1 MEKEFNS
8 ENLYEE
14 LRQSQMDI
22 RHLGDSI
29 QALREALEFQNYE
42 EDKNIQSA
50 RMEGVDE
57 VTQLK
62 ETITRLREE
71 FQDLQFK
78 NNQLVERLHS
88 DYAEEM
94 QQLRD
99 T

>member
-29 QALREALEFQNYE
+29 QALREELESQNYE
-42 EDKNIQSA
+42 KDKNVQSV

-57 VTQLK
+57 VIQLK
-62 ETITRLREE
+62 ETITSLREE
-71 FQDLQFK
+71 LQNMQFE
-78 NNQLVERLHS
+78 NNQSVERLHS
-88 DYAEEM
+88 D
-94 QQLRD
+94 LSLIHI
-99 T
+99 

>member
-22 RHLGDSI
+22 RHLSDSI
-29 QALREALEFQNYE
+29 QALREELESQNYE
-42 EDKNIQSA
+42 KDKNVQSV

-57 VTQLK
+57 VIQLK
-62 ETITRLREE
+62 ETITSLREE
-71 FQDLQFK
+71 LQNMRFE
-78 NNQLVERLHS
+78 NNQSVERLHS

-94 QQLRD
+94 
-99 T
+99 